1 MSNEQKL
8 TDMVDFFRS
17 KLADEQL
24 RHADA
29 LTTAQAF
36 QRELE
41 QKNKELEELR
51 QELEGYRV
59 QSQDKV
65 DGSQEFTDPY

>member
-1 MSNEQKL
+1 MNNEQKL

-51 QELEGYRV
+51 KELEGYRV
-59 QSQDKV
+59 PAQGETAEPQS
-65 DGSQEFTDPY
+65 FTDPY